1 MRPPSLAVIGDGPLV
16 AQIVAALRAALP
28 TNAVIARDTA
38 TDLDDLA
45 GSAFIV
51 GVAEDGATAP
61 LHRVNRFAC
70 AHGIPWLPLRV
81 TPDTLR
87 LGPTVLP
94 GASACLLCAEL
105 RAAAN
110 GPNPLPPRGHPP
122 FPGGEGGARSVSSP
136 LHRDG
141 EGVGGEVPPLVA
153 LEVLQTLIGEPS
165 RARGHLGLRERRSG
179 AWTWHPILRHPRCPA
194 CGALPW
200 QPYSPPSP
208 FGRGAGRLGPF
219 VDHETGI
226 VRAVLPVSCPPNEP
240 EPPHVALAILSNTQL
255 RDDWDATPPSERT
268 TTGKGW
274 TAEDAAHAAIGE
286 ALERYCATLPPS
298 PERLIVAPRAALDH
312 PAIGPEAFGL
322 YHPAQY
328 ADGSVPYAPV
338 NDETVLH
345 WAEGRSLTHDR
356 PVLVPASLVSLLP
369 LDTFCPPNAN
379 GLAAGRTWHEAAL
392 RALCEV
398 IERDAFLFT
407 WLTMRA
413 APLLSL
419 MNAGDAVARIARHY
433 VQCGVTLTAHD
444 LTTTGVPVV
453 MARAHDERGRPPIDL
468 IGLGCDPDP
477 RRAVERAVLEV
488 AQGRRARWDE
498 LAAAGAPQ
506 SVRTPSD
513 HARWYALAD
522 HSAAFVFLG
531 AEPGPLPMPMGKA
544 GDGADVLLAAIVAAL
559 ARAGHEVIIADLTTP
574 DVRAAGMSVVR
585 ALVTGLLPIHF
596 GAGQERLGSARLA
609 DFAIA
614 DLNRAPH
621 PLA

>member
-1 MRPPSLAVIGDGPLV
+1 MRPPSFAAIGGGPL
-16 AQIVAALRAALP
+16 AAAIVAALRAALP

-38 TDLDDLA
+38 TDLDNLA

-61 LHRVNRFAC
+61 LHRINRFAC
-70 AHGIPWLPLRV
+70 AHGIPWLPMRA

-94 GASACLLCAEL
+94 GVSACLLCAEL

-110 GPNPLPPRGHPP
+110 GPNSPAP
-122 FPGGEGGARSVSSP
+122 FPGGEGGARPVSSP

-141 EGVGGEVPPLVA
+141 EGVGGEVLPLVA

-165 RARGHLGLRERRSG
+165 RARGHLGLRDRQSG
-179 AWTWHPILRHPRCPA
+179 AWTWHPVLRHPRCPA
-194 CGALPW
+194 CGTLPW
-200 QPYSPPSP
+200 QTYSPPSP
-208 FGRGAGRLGPF
+208 QGKGAGGLGPF
-219 VDHETGI
+219 VDDETGI
-226 VRAVLPVSCPPNEP
+226 VRAVLPVPCLPDEP
-240 EPPHVALAILSNTQL
+240 EPPHVALAILSNTQF
-255 RDDWDATPPSERT
+255 RDDWAAAVPSEQT

-286 ALERYCATLPPS
+286 ALERYCATVPPP
-298 PERLIVAPRAALDH
+298 PERLIVAPRAALDQ

-419 MNAGDAVARIARHY
+419 MNAGDAIARIARHY
-433 VQCGVTLTAHD
+433 AQCGITLTADD
-444 LTTTGVPVV
+444 LTTTTGVPVV
-453 MARAHDERGRPPIDL
+453 MARAHDERGRTPVDL

-498 LAAAGAPQ
+498 LATVGAPE

-513 HARWYALAD
+513 HACWYALAD

-531 AEPGPLPMPMGKA
+531 AEPGPLPLPIGKA
-544 GDGADVLLAAIVAAL
+544 GDGADVLLATIVAAL
-559 ARAGHEVIIADLTTP
+559 ARAGHEAIIADLTTP